1 MKTQKQIIGAWGEE
15 QAVAFLIQNGYEI
28 FERNFRV
35 RSCELDIV
43 AWKEIKNEKT
53 LCFVEVKTRECED
66 DGSAER
72 ATGREKQNHLFH
84 AATEFCLQKNIPLSG
99 IPIQF
104 EQVSVYRQT
113 DQNFFCKHYI
123 IPID

>member
-1 MKTQKQIIGAWGEE
+1 MKTQKQLTGAWGEE
-15 QAVAFLIQNGYEI
+15 QAVVFLIQKGYEI
-28 FERNFRV
+28 LERNFRI
-35 RSCELDIV
+35 RACEIDII

-53 LCFVEVKTRECED
+53 LCFVEVKTREGRD

-72 ATGREKQNHLFH
+72 ATDRVKQAHFLH
-84 AATEFCLQKNIPLSG
+84 AAKEFCLQKNIPLSG
-99 IPIQF
+99 IPMQF

-113 DQNFFCKHYI
+113 DEDFFCKHYV